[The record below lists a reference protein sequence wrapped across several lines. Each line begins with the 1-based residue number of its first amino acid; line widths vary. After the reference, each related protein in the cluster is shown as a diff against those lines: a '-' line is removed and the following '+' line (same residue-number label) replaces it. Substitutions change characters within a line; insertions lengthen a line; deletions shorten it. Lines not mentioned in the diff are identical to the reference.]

1 MAQTEDFVT
10 KDSDLDASSGRSSRE
25 IRSEIDRTRSDMDE
39 TFAALDAK
47 LTPKEIGLELWNL
60 FKGGSSTGANKLWQ
74 VAREHPMPA
83 AVVGLG
89 LGWLMVESSRKTEA
103 GYDGR
108 DRGNYRSYGN
118 SSYRQGYAGSYSGY
132 DSDQDSG
139 VLSAAKDKV
148 QDVAGSAKDA
158 FSSAGDKVS
167 DLAGQA
173 KDQVSGLS
181 HQVADKASTL
191 GHQVAD
197 RASTLGHQV
206 SDRASDLRRQA
217 KTGVRRARVGF
228 WQTMEENPLMVG
240 AATLALG
247 VIAGLLI
254 PSTDRE
260 DELMGETRDHLLD
273 QAKEAGQQV
282 LDKSKHVAEA
292 VADKVKEEA
301 RNQGLTPEGVVD
313 KVKNVAKEATNTAKE
328 EAQKQNLTPDA
339 LLNNQGGQQAQPQ
352 GQGQQAQGQG
362 QQGQGQ
368 QPKPAPQGQG
378 QQQQAKPAQPSQQ
391 AAGQPQAQGSKTP
404 SATKPE
410 VKEPELA
417 KR

>member
-10 KDSDLDASSGRSSRE
+10 ADSDLDAGRGRNSRE

-47 LTPKEIGLELWNL
+47 LTPKEIGLELWSL
-60 FKGGSSTGANKLWQ
+60 VKGGSTTGASKLWQ

-89 LGWLMVESSRKTEA
+89 LGWLMVESSRKPDS
-103 GYDGR
+103 YDGL
-108 DRGNYRSYGN
+108 DRG
-118 SSYRQGYAGSYSGY
+118 SSYRQGYAGSYGY
-132 DSDQDSG
+132 AGYETDEDSG
-139 VLSAAKDKV
+139 VLAAAKDKV
-148 QDVAGSAKDA
+148 QDVAGSAKEA
-158 FSSAGDKVS
+158 LSSAGDKAS
-167 DLAGQA
+167 DLG
-173 KDQVSGLS
+173 

-197 RASTLGHQV
+197 KASGLGHQV
-206 SDRASDLRRQA
+206 TDKASDLRRQA
-217 KTGVRRARVGF
+217 KTQVRRARVGF

-273 QAKEAGQQV
+273 EAKETGQQM

-292 VADKVKEEA
+292 VADKVKQEA

-328 EAQKQNLTPDA
+328 EAKRQNLTPDA
-339 LLNNQGGQQAQPQ
+339 LASQGQQGQQAQPQ
-352 GQGQQAQGQG
+352 GQGQQN
-362 QQGQGQ
+362 
-368 QPKPAPQGQG
+368 QP
-378 QQQQAKPAQPSQQ
+378 QQAKPAQPSQQ
-391 AAGQPQAQGSKTP
+391 AAGQPQAQGAKTP
-404 SATKPE
+404 SASSE
-410 VKEPELA
+410 VHEPELA

>member
-10 KDSDLDASSGRSSRE
+10 RDSDPDAGRGRSSRE
-25 IRSEIDRTRSDMDE
+25 IRSDIDRTRSDMDE

-47 LTPKEIGLELWNL
+47 LTPKEIGLELWSL
-60 FKGGSSTGANKLWQ
+60 FKGGSTTGASKLWQ

-89 LGWLMVESSRKTEA
+89 LGWLMVESSRKSDA
-103 GYDGR
+103 YDGR
-108 DRGNYRSYGN
+108 DRGDYRGYGA
-118 SSYRQGYAGSYSGY
+118 SAYRQGYAGSSSYSDDSY
-132 DSDQDSG
+132 DADEDSG
-139 VLSAAKDKV
+139 LLSTAKDKV
-148 QDVAGSAKDA
+148 QDVAGSAKEA
-158 FSSAGDKVS
+158 LSSAGDKVS
-167 DLAGQA
+167 DLG
-173 KDQVSGLS
+173 

-197 RASTLGHQV
+197 KASDLGHQV
-206 SDRASDLRRQA
+206 SDKASGLRRQA
-217 KTGVRRARVGF
+217 KTQVRRARVGF

-313 KVKNVAKEATNTAKE
+313 KVKTVAKEATNTAKE
-328 EAQKQNLTPDA
+328 EAKRQNLTPDA
-339 LLNNQGGQQAQPQ
+339 LVD
-352 GQGQQAQGQG
+352 QG
-362 QQGQGQ
+362 QQG
-368 QPKPAPQGQG
+368 
-378 QQQQAKPAQPSQQ
+378 QQQAKPAQPGQQ
-391 AAGQPQAQGSKTP
+391 AAGQPQAQGAKTP
-404 SATKPE
+404 SATSD
-410 VKEPELA
+410 VHEPELA

>member
-10 KDSDLDASSGRSSRE
+10 RDSDPDAGRGRSSRE
-25 IRSEIDRTRSDMDE
+25 IRSEIDRTRSDMDD

-47 LTPKEIGLELWNL
+47 LTPKEIGLELWSL
-60 FKGGSSTGANKLWQ
+60 FKGGSTTGASKLWQ

-89 LGWLMVESSRKTEA
+89 LGWLMVESSRKSDA
-103 GYDGR
+103 YDGR
-108 DRGNYRSYGN
+108 DRGDYRGYGA
-118 SSYRQGYAGSYSGY
+118 SSYRQGYARSGSYGDYSY
-132 DSDQDSG
+132 DADEDSG

-148 QDVAGSAKDA
+148 QDVAGSAKEA
-158 FSSAGDKVS
+158 LSSAGDKVS
-167 DLAGQA
+167 DLG
-173 KDQVSGLS
+173 
-181 HQVADKASTL
+181 HQVADKASNL

-197 RASTLGHQV
+197 KASNLGHQV
-206 SDRASDLRRQA
+206 SDKASGLRRQA
-217 KTGVRRARVGF
+217 KTQVRRARVGF

-247 VIAGLLI
+247 VVVGLLI
-254 PSTDRE
+254 PSTDKE
-260 DELMGETRDHLLD
+260 DELMGETRDQLLD
-273 QAKEAGQQV
+273 QVKETGQQV

-313 KVKNVAKEATNTAKE
+313 KVKTVAKEATNTAKE
-328 EAQKQNLTPDA
+328 EAKRQNLTPEA
-339 LLNNQGGQQAQPQ
+339 LTNQGQPGQQAQPQ
-352 GQGQQAQGQG
+352 GQS
-362 QQGQGQ
+362 
-368 QPKPAPQGQG
+368 QPG

-391 AAGQPQAQGSKTP
+391 AAGQPQAQGAKTP
-404 SATKPE
+404 SATPD
-410 VKEPELA
+410 VHEPELA

>member
-10 KDSDLDASSGRSSRE
+10 RDSDTEAGRGRNSRE
-25 IRSEIDRTRSDMDE
+25 IRSDIDRTRSDMDE

-47 LTPKEIGLELWNL
+47 LTPKEIGLELWSL
-60 FKGGSSTGANKLWQ
+60 FKGGSTTGASKLWQ

-89 LGWLMVESSRKTEA
+89 LGWLMVESSRKSDS
-103 GYDGR
+103 YDGL
-108 DRGNYRSYGN
+108 DRGDYRSGRG
-118 SSYRQGYAGSYSGY
+118 SSYRQGYAGSGSYSGY
-132 DSDQDSG
+132 SYDADEDSG
-139 VLSAAKDKV
+139 LLATAKDKV
-148 QDVAGSAKDA
+148 QDVTGSAKEA
-158 FSSAGDKVS
+158 LSSAGDKVS
-167 DLAGQA
+167 DVG
-173 KDQVSGLS
+173 

-197 RASTLGHQV
+197 KASNLGHQV
-206 SDRASDLRRQA
+206 SDKASGLRRQA
-217 KTGVRRARVGF
+217 KTQVRRARVGF

-328 EAQKQNLTPDA
+328 EAKRQNLTPDA
-339 LLNNQGGQQAQPQ
+339 LTTNQGQSGQQAQPQ
-352 GQGQQAQGQG
+352 GQS
-362 QQGQGQ
+362 
-368 QPKPAPQGQG
+368 QPQV
-378 QQQQAKPAQPSQQ
+378 KPAQPGQQ
-391 AAGQPQAQGSKTP
+391 AAGQPQAQGAKTP
-404 SATKPE
+404 SSTPN
-410 VKEPELA
+410 VHEPELA

>member
-10 KDSDLDASSGRSSRE
+10 RDSDPEAGGGRSSRE

-47 LTPKEIGLELWNL
+47 LTPKEIGLELWSL
-60 FKGGSSTGANKLWQ
+60 FKGGSTTGASKLWQ

-89 LGWLMVESSRKTEA
+89 LGWLMVESARKPDS
-103 GYDGR
+103 YDGL
-108 DRGNYRSYGN
+108 DRGDHRYSRG
-118 SSYRQGYAGSYSGY
+118 SSYRQGYAGTGSYSGY
-132 DSDQDSG
+132 ETDEDSG
-139 VLSAAKDKV
+139 VLSTAKDKV
-148 QDVAGSAKDA
+148 HDVTDSAKDA
-158 FSSAGDKVS
+158 LSSAGDKAS
-167 DLAGQA
+167 DLG
-173 KDQVSGLS
+173 

-197 RASTLGHQV
+197 KASGLGHQV
-206 SDRASDLRRQA
+206 TGKASDLRRQA
-217 KTGVRRARVGF
+217 KTQVRRARVGF

-247 VIAGLLI
+247 VVAGLLI

-273 QAKEAGQQV
+273 EAKETGQQM

-292 VADKVKEEA
+292 VAGKVKQEA

-328 EAQKQNLTPDA
+328 EAKRQNLTPDA
-339 LLNNQGGQQAQPQ
+339 LMNQGQPGQQAKPSQP
-352 GQGQQAQGQG
+352 AQPG
-362 QQGQGQ
+362 
-368 QPKPAPQGQG
+368 
-378 QQQQAKPAQPSQQ
+378 QQAKPAQPSQQ
-391 AAGQPQAQGSKTP
+391 AAGQPQAQGAKTP
-404 SATKPE
+404 AQQPG
-410 VKEPELA
+410 VNEPELA

>member
-10 KDSDLDASSGRSSRE
+10 RDSDLGEGHGRSSRE
-25 IRSEIDRTRSDMDE
+25 IRSDIDRTRSDMDE

-47 LTPKEIGLELWNL
+47 LTPKEIGLELWSL
-60 FKGGSSTGANKLWQ
+60 FKGGSTTGASKLWQ

-89 LGWLMVESSRKTEA
+89 LGWLMVESSRKSDA
-103 GYDGR
+103 YDGR
-108 DRGNYRSYGN
+108 DRGDYRGYGA
-118 SSYRQGYAGSYSGY
+118 SAYRQGYAGTGSYSGY
-132 DSDQDSG
+132 SYDADEDSG
-139 VLSAAKDKV
+139 LLSTAKDKV
-148 QDVAGSAKDA
+148 QDVAGSAKEA
-158 FSSAGDKVS
+158 LSSAGDKVS
-167 DLAGQA
+167 DVG
-173 KDQVSGLS
+173 

-197 RASTLGHQV
+197 KASNLGHQV
-206 SDRASDLRRQA
+206 SDKASDLRRQA
-217 KTGVRRARVGF
+217 KSQVRRARVGF

-247 VIAGLLI
+247 VVVGLLL

-273 QAKEAGQQV
+273 QAKETGQQM

-301 RNQGLTPEGVVD
+301 RNQGLTPEGVAD
-313 KVKNVAKEATNTAKE
+313 KVKTVAKEATNTAKE
-328 EAQKQNLTPDA
+328 EAKRQNLTPDA
-339 LLNNQGGQQAQPQ
+339 LTNQGQQGQQAQPQ
-352 GQGQQAQGQG
+352 GQSQPGQ
-362 QQGQGQ
+362 
-368 QPKPAPQGQG
+368 P
-378 QQQQAKPAQPSQQ
+378 QQAKPAQPGQQ
-391 AAGQPQAQGSKTP
+391 AAGQPQAQGAKTP
-404 SATKPE
+404 SSSPG
-410 VKEPELA
+410 VHEPELA

>member
-10 KDSDLDASSGRSSRE
+10 RDSDLDAGRGRSSRE

-47 LTPKEIGLELWNL
+47 LTPKEIGLELWSL
-60 FKGGSSTGANKLWQ
+60 FKGGSTTGASKLWQ

-89 LGWLMVESSRKTEA
+89 LGWLMVESSRKSDA
-103 GYDGR
+103 YDGL
-108 DRGNYRSYGN
+108 DRGDYRYSRG
-118 SSYRQGYAGSYSGY
+118 SSYRQGYAGTGSYSGY
-132 DSDQDSG
+132 SDYETDEDSG

-148 QDVAGSAKDA
+148 QDVTDSAKDA
-158 FSSAGDKVS
+158 LSSAGDKVS
-167 DLAGQA
+167 DLG
-173 KDQVSGLS
+173 
-181 HQVADKASTL
+181 HQVADKASNL

-197 RASTLGHQV
+197 KASGLGHQV
-206 SDRASDLRRQA
+206 TDKASDLRRQA
-217 KTGVRRARVGF
+217 KTQVRRARVGF

-247 VIAGLLI
+247 VIVGLVL
-254 PSTDRE
+254 PSTDKE

-273 QAKEAGQQV
+273 EVKETGQQV

-292 VADKVKEEA
+292 VADKVKQEA

-328 EAQKQNLTPDA
+328 EAKRQNLTPDA
-339 LLNNQGGQQAQPQ
+339 LTNQGQP
-352 GQGQQAQGQG
+352 GQQAQGQ
-362 QQGQGQ
+362 QAKPS
-368 QPKPAPQGQG
+368 QPAQPG
-378 QQQQAKPAQPSQQ
+378 QQAKPAQPSQQ
-391 AAGQPQAQGSKTP
+391 AAGQPEAQGAKTP
-404 SATKPE
+404 AQPG
-410 VKEPELA
+410 VHEPELA

>member
-10 KDSDLDASSGRSSRE
+10 RDSDLDAGRERSSRE

-47 LTPKEIGLELWNL
+47 LTPKEIGLELWSL
-60 FKGGSSTGANKLWQ
+60 VKGGSTTGASKLWQ

-89 LGWLMVESSRKTEA
+89 LGWLMVESARKPDT
-103 GYDGR
+103 YDGL
-108 DRGNYRSYGN
+108 DRGDYRGYGA
-118 SSYRQGYAGSYSGY
+118 SSYRQGYAGTGSYSGY
-132 DSDQDSG
+132 SSYDADEDSG
-139 VLSAAKDKV
+139 LLSTAKDKV
-148 QDVAGSAKDA
+148 QDVAGSAKEA
-158 FSSAGDKVS
+158 LSSAGDKVS
-167 DLAGQA
+167 DLG
-173 KDQVSGLS
+173 
-181 HQVADKASTL
+181 HQVADKASGL

-197 RASTLGHQV
+197 KTSNLGHQV
-206 SDRASDLRRQA
+206 SDKASDLRRQA
-217 KTGVRRARVGF
+217 KTQVRRARVGF

-273 QAKEAGQQV
+273 QAKETGQQM

-292 VADKVKEEA
+292 VAGKVKQEA

-328 EAQKQNLTPDA
+328 EAKRQNLTPDA
-339 LLNNQGGQQAQPQ
+339 LTNQGQPGQQAKPSQP
-352 GQGQQAQGQG
+352 AQPG
-362 QQGQGQ
+362 
-368 QPKPAPQGQG
+368 
-378 QQQQAKPAQPSQQ
+378 QQAKPAQPSQQ
-391 AAGQPQAQGSKTP
+391 AAGQPQAQGAKTP
-404 SATKPE
+404 AQQPG
-410 VKEPELA
+410 VNEPELA

>member
-10 KDSDLDASSGRSSRE
+10 RDSDLEAGRGRSSRE

-47 LTPKEIGLELWNL
+47 LTPKEIGLELWSL
-60 FKGGSSTGANKLWQ
+60 VKGGSTTGAGKLWQ

-89 LGWLMVESSRKTEA
+89 LGWLMVESARKPDA
-103 GYDGR
+103 YDGL
-108 DRGNYRSYGN
+108 DRG
-118 SSYRQGYAGSYSGY
+118 SSYRQGYAGSYGYSGY
-132 DSDQDSG
+132 EPEEDSG
-139 VLSAAKDKV
+139 LLSTARDKV
-148 QDVAGSAKDA
+148 QDVAGSARETL
-158 FSSAGDKVS
+158 SSAGDKVG
-167 DLAGQA
+167 DLAGRTKEQA
-173 KDQVSGLS
+173 SELG

-197 RASTLGHQV
+197 KASNLGHQV
-206 SDRASDLRRQA
+206 SDRAVELRRQA
-217 KTGVRRARVGF
+217 KTQVRRARVGF

-247 VIAGLLI
+247 VIVGLML
-254 PSTDRE
+254 PSTERE

-273 QAKEAGQQV
+273 QAKETGHQM

-292 VADKVKEEA
+292 VADKVKQEA
-301 RNQGLTPEGVVD
+301 RNQGLTPEGVAD

-328 EAQKQNLTPDA
+328 EAKRQNLTPDA
-339 LLNNQGGQQAQPQ
+339 LTN
-352 GQGQQAQGQG
+352 QGQQAS
-362 QQGQGQ
+362 
-368 QPKPAPQGQG
+368 KPAQ
-378 QQQQAKPAQPSQQ
+378 PAQPSQQ
-391 AAGQPQAQGSKTP
+391 AAGQPEAQGAKTP
-404 SATKPE
+404 SAQPG
-410 VKEPELA
+410 VHEPELV

>member
-10 KDSDLDASSGRSSRE
+10 RDSDLDAGRGRSSRE
-25 IRSEIDRTRSDMDE
+25 IRSEIDRTRSDMDD

-47 LTPKEIGLELWNL
+47 LTPKEIGLELWSL
-60 FKGGSSTGANKLWQ
+60 FKGGSTTGASKLWQ

-89 LGWLMVESSRKTEA
+89 LGWLMVESSRKSDA
-103 GYDGR
+103 YDGL
-108 DRGNYRSYGN
+108 DRGDYRYSRGT
-118 SSYRQGYAGSYSGY
+118 SYRQGYAGTGSYSGSSY
-132 DSDQDSG
+132 DADEDSG
-139 VLSAAKDKV
+139 LLSTAKDKV

-158 FSSAGDKVS
+158 LSSAGDKVS
-167 DLAGQA
+167 DLG
-173 KDQVSGLS
+173 
-181 HQVADKASTL
+181 HQVADKASGL

-197 RASTLGHQV
+197 KASNLGHQV
-206 SDRASDLRRQA
+206 SDKATDLRRQA
-217 KTGVRRARVGF
+217 KTQVRRARVGF

-254 PSTDRE
+254 PSTDKE

-273 QAKEAGQQV
+273 QVKETSQQM

-328 EAQKQNLTPDA
+328 EAQRQNLTPDT
-339 LLNNQGGQQAQPQ
+339 LLGQQPQ
-352 GQGQQAQGQG
+352 QG
-362 QQGQGQ
+362 QQGQQ
-368 QPKPAPQGQG
+368 QAKPAPQGQ
-378 QQQQAKPAQPSQQ
+378 QAKPAQPAQPSQQ
-391 AAGQPQAQGSKTP
+391 AAGQPQAQGSQP
-404 SATKPE
+404 SAKPE
-410 VKEPELA
+410 VHEPELA

>member
-10 KDSDLDASSGRSSRE
+10 RDSDLDAGRGRSSRE
-25 IRSEIDRTRSDMDE
+25 IRSEIDRTRSDMDD

-60 FKGGSSTGANKLWQ
+60 FKGGSSTGASKLWQ

-89 LGWLMVESSRKTEA
+89 LGWLMVESSRKSDA
-103 GYDGR
+103 YDGL
-108 DRGNYRSYGN
+108 DRGDYRGYGT
-118 SSYRQGYAGSYSGY
+118 SSYRQGYAATGSYAGY
-132 DSDQDSG
+132 ADSETDEDSG

-148 QDVAGSAKDA
+148 QDVAGSAKEA
-158 FSSAGDKVS
+158 LSSAGDKVS
-167 DLAGQA
+167 DLAGRTKEQA
-173 KDQVSGLS
+173 SELG

-191 GHQVAD
+191 GHQVTD
-197 RASTLGHQV
+197 RASG
-206 SDRASDLRRQA
+206 LRRQA
-217 KTGVRRARVGF
+217 KTQVRRARVGF

-247 VIAGLLI
+247 VIVGLVL
-254 PSTDRE
+254 PSTDKE

-273 QAKEAGQQV
+273 EVKETGQQV

-292 VADKVKEEA
+292 VADKVKAEA

-328 EAQKQNLTPDA
+328 EAKRQNLTPDA
-339 LLNNQGGQQAQPQ
+339 LANQGQP
-352 GQGQQAQGQG
+352 G
-362 QQGQGQ
+362 
-368 QPKPAPQGQG
+368 
-378 QQQQAKPAQPSQQ
+378 QQQAKPAQPGQQ
-391 AAGQPQAQGSKTP
+391 AAGQPQAQG
-404 SATKPE
+404 AKPE
-410 VKEPELA
+410 VHEPELA